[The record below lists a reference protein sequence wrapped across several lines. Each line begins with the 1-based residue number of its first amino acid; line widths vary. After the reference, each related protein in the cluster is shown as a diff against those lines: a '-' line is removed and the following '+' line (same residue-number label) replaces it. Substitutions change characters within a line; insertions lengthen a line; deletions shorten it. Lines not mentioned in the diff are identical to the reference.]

1 MKKQTKKAKPTPVT
15 KPPRKVINVPMTSAD
30 PYTEIL
36 IGIAQIRTEIMQVR
50 VEITKTFHDECCPKV
65 IKISDEITKIIELRL
80 RAEDNAR
87 RLTVGLP
94 PVNK

>member
-1 MKKQTKKAKPTPVT
+1 MKKKSTPVT
-15 KPPRKVINVPMTSAD
+15 KPPRKVKNAPRTSAD

-36 IGIAQIRTEIMQVR
+36 IGLDQIRLEIMQLR

-94 PVNK
+94 PVK